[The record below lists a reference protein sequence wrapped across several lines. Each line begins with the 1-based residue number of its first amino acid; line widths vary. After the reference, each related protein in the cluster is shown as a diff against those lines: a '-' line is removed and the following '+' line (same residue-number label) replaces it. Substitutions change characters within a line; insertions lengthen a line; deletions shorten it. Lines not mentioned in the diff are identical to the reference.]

1 MKTNTLLTLLMV
13 TAIAFVMGCD
23 SGFLGGGPKVSG
35 WQSKIDGT
43 YKSAIFTGS
52 IEFPGTTTFK
62 TSGGEMSG
70 TYELTAGG
78 EKVTGTL
85 SDFTVTGEN
94 ALKCRWKDQ
103 NGVGDFTMVF
113 SDDLSSFKGSWEND
127 ADGAA
132 GDWNGKK

>member
-78 EKVTGTL
+78 EKVLLERIPGT
-85 SDFTVTGEN
+85 
-94 ALKCRWKDQ
+94 KDQ
-103 NGVGDFTMVF
+103 PHKKIKGGGHFLQEGRGEELAQVVIDFLKNT
-113 SDDLSSFKGSWEND
+113 G
-127 ADGAA
+127 
-132 GDWNGKK
+132 